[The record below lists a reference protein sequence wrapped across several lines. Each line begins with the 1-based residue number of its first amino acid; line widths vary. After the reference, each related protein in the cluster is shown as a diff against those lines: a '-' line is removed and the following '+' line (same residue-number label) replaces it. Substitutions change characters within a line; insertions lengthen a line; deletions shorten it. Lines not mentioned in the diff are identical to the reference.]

1 MAFLSIDPGLRHTG
15 WALWEGDRLVSCG
28 LSRVEQKM
36 TFSERVWAHV
46 ANVPMSGKF
55 EQRYCE
61 RMQARYGNARGDVQ
75 DLIDLNLLAGAL
87 GNEWVTV
94 REWKGSMPR
103 AVEQLRTWKALGDA
117 ERDRLP
123 TLKTPNSVG
132 HDVWSSVGIGL
143 YVLGR
148 YK

>member
-28 LSRVEQKM
+28 LSRARSM
-36 TFSERVWAHV
+36 ALTERVWEHR
-46 ANVPMSGKF
+46 ANIPLAS
-55 EQRYCE
+55 EQRCCE
-61 RMQARYGNARGDVQ
+61 RMQARYGNAKGDVQ

-87 GNEWVTV
+87 GNEWITV

-103 AVEQLRTWKALGDA
+103 AVEQRRTFQTLSEQEWAL
-117 ERDRLP
+117 LP
-123 TLKTPNSVG
+123 VLKTPNSVG
-132 HDVWSSVGIGL
+132 HDVWSAVGIGL